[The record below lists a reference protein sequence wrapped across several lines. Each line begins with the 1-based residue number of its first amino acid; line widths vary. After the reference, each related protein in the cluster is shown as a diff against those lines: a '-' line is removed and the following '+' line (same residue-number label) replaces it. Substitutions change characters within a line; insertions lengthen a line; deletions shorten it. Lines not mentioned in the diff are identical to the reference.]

1 MTVFWSVEAVDAE
14 HRRVRIRGRQK
25 NCCLRVVNRMGMGL
39 RNGEVGVVRRK
50 DGGFEL
56 RSEEFM
62 AD

>member
-1 MTVFWSVEAVDAE
+1 
-14 HRRVRIRGRQK
+14 
-25 NCCLRVVNRMGMGL
+25 MGMGL